1 MTDKAESKTKEL
13 WHPQKGQHDL
23 PTCLYLFILHVT
35 LSYTDLA
42 IFFVSLSLGIDQEKI
57 RI

>member
-13 WHPQKGQHDL
+13 WHPQKGPHDL

-42 IFFVSLSLGIDQEKI
+42 IFL
-57 RI
+57 